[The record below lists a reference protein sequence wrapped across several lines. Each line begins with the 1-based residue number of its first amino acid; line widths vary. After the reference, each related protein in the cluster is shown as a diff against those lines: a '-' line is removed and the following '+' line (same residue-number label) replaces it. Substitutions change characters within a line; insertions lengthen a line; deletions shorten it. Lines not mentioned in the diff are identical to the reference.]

1 MALSAQRATASFLSN
16 ESAPR
21 WKYDV
26 FLSFRGV
33 DTRKGFVSH
42 LYHELCKCQGIS
54 TFFDDRELEGGTSI
68 SLELLTAIK
77 ESHIAIVVLSPN
89 YASSKWCLNELTTI
103 LQFMEARNSVLPVFY
118 ETDPSDVG
126 NQRGCFAKAFL
137 EHEEKLISIEDKKKV
152 VQWKADLKRVSKIC
166 GWHSK
171 ESKDESELIEK
182 IVNSVWKKVQATFT
196 LLDSSRKLVGTDYAL
211 EQLSMLLAYDA
222 DDVRFIGIAG
232 MGGIGK
238 TTLAEL
244 VYDKTFHHFDVHCFL
259 RNVREVS
266 KADPTLIGLQK
277 TLLLPMLKEKIRDQQ
292 SGIKYTEKCLH
303 NKKVLLVLDDV
314 DDISQ
319 LQVLAR
325 KKDWFGMGSRI
336 IITTRNERLLV
347 QHDITL
353 CHNVKVLNDDE
364 ALALFSQNA
373 FKKNLPED
381 GFLELSKYFINY
393 AGGLPLAL
401 ETLGSTLFKRG
412 LDAWNS
418 VRDNLSKIPNPAI
431 FDKLKISFD
440 GLEEMEKR
448 IFLDVACFHKGKYAK
463 QVIEILDNSFGI
475 SSSTLIDSLIEKSLL
490 YQDHLKRMWMHDLI
504 QEMAWTIIGH
514 ESKEP
519 SLRSRLWLYND
530 IYHIFTTNSGTGAI
544 EAISL
549 RLPKVEEVRQWNCEA
564 FSKMDG
570 LRFLE
575 FDNLI
580 FSSGP
585 KFLPCSLRIINW
597 SFYHSKSLPTSFQL
611 RLLTQLKM
619 RKSKLVRLWEGKKD
633 LPNLKYIDLSYSNK
647 LMSTPDF
654 SGIPN
659 LGKLILWDCKN
670 LVEIHPSIAVLKRL
684 EVLYL
689 HGCESINSLPSE
701 VEMDSLETFD
711 LDGCSNVKKIPEFG
725 EQMKNLSLISLKG
738 TAIEKIPS
746 SIGHLVGLK
755 GLYLRNCKNLLNLPR
770 AICNLKSLTYL
781 DMMGCSKLDKLPGDM
796 DHLEVLELGATM
808 TEPLVGMK
816 NLKRLV
822 FDGLDAKARDIWGFL
837 RLLGLRKS
845 RPDPPCWGLVLSSLN
860 RLCSLKEL
868 YLSNCKLSEGDI
880 PDDIGCLSFLVELIL
895 SGNNFVS
902 LPESIRCLSKLKYLD
917 LEGCKSLQE
926 LPPLPSSSELCVNVK
941 DCTSLKRLSDPSKLS
956 SRFTNLYD
964 FDFTCKNCTAL
975 VQDEGWNNTILSRIR
990 RIATQTKGLNL
1001 YSQKLDPDVVWP
1013 GSEIPEWFSHQ
1024 SVGHSINVE
1033 LPPPSCTNWLGIAF
1047 CVVFQDPTQ
1056 NLANPAAPCHYDYFN
1071 IQFLGDCLL
1080 RWDCKI
1086 GSLVSEHIWVFYFS
1100 HECCHHEQF
1109 LFETCLYDIEGGK
1122 QKAGFNSVKKCGAR
1136 LVYKQDLKELNQTLK
1151 ILKRTHEC
1159 RDEVASSGPESAR
1172 CNVTEQICKR
1182 HCY

>member
-1 MALSAQRATASFLSN
+1 MRIHFPLLFAIPNLQQLFFFLMALSAQRATASFLSN

-182 IVNSVWKKVQATFT
+182 IVNSVW
-196 LLDSSRKLVGTDYAL
+196 RK
-211 EQLSMLLAYDA
+211 
-222 DDVRFIGIAG
+222 
-232 MGGIGK
+232 
-238 TTLAEL
+238 
-244 VYDKTFHHFDVHCFL
+244 
-259 RNVREVS
+259 
-266 KADPTLIGLQK
+266 
-277 TLLLPMLKEKIRDQQ
+277 
-292 SGIKYTEKCLH
+292 
-303 NKKVLLVLDDV
+303 
-314 DDISQ
+314 
-319 LQVLAR
+319 
-325 KKDWFGMGSRI
+325 
-336 IITTRNERLLV
+336 
-347 QHDITL
+347 
-353 CHNVKVLNDDE
+353 
-364 ALALFSQNA
+364 
-373 FKKNLPED
+373 
-381 GFLELSKYFINY
+381 
-393 AGGLPLAL
+393 
-401 ETLGSTLFKRG
+401 
-412 LDAWNS
+412 
-418 VRDNLSKIPNPAI
+418 
-431 FDKLKISFD
+431 
-440 GLEEMEKR
+440 
-448 IFLDVACFHKGKYAK
+448 
-463 QVIEILDNSFGI
+463 
-475 SSSTLIDSLIEKSLL
+475 
-490 YQDHLKRMWMHDLI
+490 
-504 QEMAWTIIGH
+504 
-514 ESKEP
+514 
-519 SLRSRLWLYND
+519 
-530 IYHIFTTNSGTGAI
+530 GTGAI

-549 RLPKVEEVRQWNCEA
+549 RLLKVEEVRQWNCEA

-619 RKSKLVRLWEGKKD
+619 RKSKLVRLWEGKKV
-633 LPNLKYIDLSYSNK
+633 
-647 LMSTPDF
+647 T
-654 SGIPN
+654 
-659 LGKLILWDCKN
+659 
-670 LVEIHPSIAVLKRL
+670 
-684 EVLYL
+684 
-689 HGCESINSLPSE
+689 
-701 VEMDSLETFD
+701 
-711 LDGCSNVKKIPEFG
+711 
-725 EQMKNLSLISLKG
+725 
-738 TAIEKIPS
+738 
-746 SIGHLVGLK
+746 
-755 GLYLRNCKNLLNLPR
+755 
-770 AICNLKSLTYL
+770 
-781 DMMGCSKLDKLPGDM
+781 
-796 DHLEVLELGATM
+796 
-808 TEPLVGMK
+808 
-816 NLKRLV
+816 
-822 FDGLDAKARDIWGFL
+822 RDIWGFF

-975 VQDEGWNNTILSRIR
+975 VQDEGWNNTILSRVR

-1013 GSEIPEWFSHQ
+1013 GSEIPEWFSNQ

-1100 HECCHHEQF
+1100 RECCHHEQF

-1122 QKAGFNSVKKCGAR
+1122 QKADFNSVKKCGAR

-1172 CNVTEQICKR
+1172 CNITEQIRKR
-1182 HCY
+1182 HCYY